1 MSVGVSESHCQR
13 GTRSV
18 TFEHTAHNR
27 RLISLDARR
36 STLRPTLAAKNI
48 LLKILLGQLQSS
60 RNSIQHNTDKLPV
73 RLPEDAHS
81 KLSSKTVHIV
91 NFISFF
97 NFSYALT
104 TNEGCVQKYHVI
116 W

>member
-1 MSVGVSESHCQR
+1 M
-13 GTRSV
+13 

-36 STLRPTLAAKNI
+36 STLRPTLSAKNI
-48 LLKILLGQLQSS
+48 LLEILLRQLESS

-73 RLPEDAHS
+73 RLPEDANL
-81 KLSSKTVHIV
+81 KLSSKCIHIS

-97 NFSYALT
+97 NFTYILAIYEGRAQYEST
-104 TNEGCVQKYHVI
+104 TLPFP
-116 W
+116 